1 MDDAHG
7 TAQLALDVEG
17 TSARTTFIGSLAEQR
32 KLGAYYTCP
41 QAAMVM
47 ARWICSAETRT
58 VLEPSFGSGVFIR
71 AVRTAHGEGRGLRV
85 FGAEISRLE
94 VSHATAERLLSE
106 EDIHVGDFLG
116 MPVRPVD
123 AVIGNPPYVR
133 LRNLPERQERRAL
146 SIAGAAM
153 GHEMES
159 SGSLWMP
166 FVLHAMSFLKNG
178 GRMAVVLPYEF
189 TYVRYALPLWR
200 KLGRSFGELRVVR
213 VHDRMF
219 PDILQDVVILFASG
233 YGDHTDVVTYETFS
247 NTQALERV
255 QPETSRV
262 LSINSIVAGER
273 SFVHALLPARL
284 SAFLEERGS
293 ELTRPLGSLCTFN
306 IGYVSGDKNF
316 FNPPKQA
323 RLAFGLSADS
333 LVPAITNGRQL
344 KGMGIRTSNRDR
356 ALDDML
362 FLPKSTSKGHLKK
375 SDSAY
380 VNWGKA
386 NKVDQRY
393 KCQVREPWYLV
404 PGVKVPD
411 VLLSVFAD
419 RPLMSLND
427 AGYVA
432 SNSLLCGYMKQ
443 GRSSDMVAA
452 WYTSLT
458 MLSCEL
464 EVHSL
469 GGGVMIL
476 VPNEAGR
483 INLPKVEKVS
493 SVVLNGLD
501 RRLRSD
507 HVESAIAF
515 GDEQLL
521 KGRLKLS
528 HDGLQAIQDGLDVL
542 RRWRGPSDRGS
553 EA

>member
-1 MDDAHG
+1 MDDPHG

-17 TSARTTFIGSLAEQR
+17 TSVRTTFIGSLAEQR
-32 KLGAYYTCP
+32 QLGAYYTCP
-41 QAAMVM
+41 RAALVM
-47 ARWICSAETRT
+47 ARWVCNAGART

-71 AVRTAHGEGRGLRV
+71 AVRTAHGRERGLRV

-94 VSHATAERLLSE
+94 VSHAIAERLLSE
-106 EDIHVGDFLG
+106 EDVHVGDFLG
-116 MPVRPVD
+116 MPIKPVD

-153 GHEMES
+153 GQEMES

-166 FVLHAMSFLKNG
+166 FVLHAMSFLKKG

-233 YGDHTDVVTYETFS
+233 CGDHTDAVTYETFS
-247 NTQALERV
+247 DTQALERT

-262 LSINSIVAGER
+262 LAINSIVAGER

-284 SAFLEERGS
+284 SAFLEERGN
-293 ELTRPLGSLCTFN
+293 ELTRPLGSICTFN

-316 FNPPKQA
+316 FNPPKQT

-344 KGMGIRTSNRDR
+344 KGMGVRTSNKDHS
-356 ALDDML
+356 LDDML
-362 FLPKSTSKGHLKK
+362 FLPKATSKGQLRK
-375 SDSAY
+375 SDLAY
-380 VNWGKA
+380 VEWGKA

-393 KCQVREPWYLV
+393 KCQVREPWYVV

-443 GRSSDMVAA
+443 GRPSDMVAA

-469 GGGVMIL
+469 GGGVMVL
-476 VPNEAGR
+476 VPNEASR
-483 INLPKVEKVS
+483 IDIPKLENVG
-493 SVVLNGLD
+493 SVVINGLD

-507 HVESAIAF
+507 HAESAIVF

-528 HDGLQAIQDGLDVL
+528 QNELQAIRDGLVVL
-542 RRWRGPSDRGS
+542 RRWRNRPIVDND
-553 EA
+553 E

>member
-17 TSARTTFIGSLAEQR
+17 TSVRTTFIGSLAEQR
-32 KLGAYYTCP
+32 QLGAYYTCP
-41 QAAMVM
+41 QAALVM
-47 ARWICSAETRT
+47 ARWVCSADTRS
-58 VLEPSFGSGVFIR
+58 VLEPSFGSGVFLR
-71 AVRTAHGEGRGLRV
+71 AVRTAHGRGSGLRV

-94 VSHATAERLLSE
+94 VSHATSERLLSE
-106 EDIHVGDFLG
+106 EDVHVGDFLG

-153 GHEMES
+153 GQEMES

-166 FVLHAMSFLKNG
+166 FVLHAMSFLKKG

-233 YGDHTDVVTYETFS
+233 YSDHTDAVTYETFS
-247 NTQALERV
+247 NTQALERH

-262 LSINSIVAGER
+262 LPINSIVAGER
-273 SFVHALLPARL
+273 SFVHALLPAGL

-293 ELTRPLGSLCTFN
+293 ELTRPLGSLCAFN

-316 FNPPKQA
+316 FNPSKQA
-323 RLAFGLSADS
+323 RLAFGLSSDS

-344 KGMGIRTSNRDR
+344 KGMGIRTSNKDR
-356 ALDDML
+356 SLDDML
-362 FLPKSTSKGHLKK
+362 FLPKATSKGQLKR
-375 SDSAY
+375 SDLAY

-393 KCQVREPWYLV
+393 KCQVREPWYMV

-419 RPLMSLND
+419 RPLMSVND

-443 GRSSDMVAA
+443 GRPSDIVAA

-476 VPNEAGR
+476 VPNEASR
-483 INLPKVEKVS
+483 INLPKLENVG
-493 SVVLNGLD
+493 SVVINGLD

-507 HVESAIAF
+507 HAESAIAF

-521 KGRLKLS
+521 KRRLKLS
-528 HDGLQAIQDGLDVL
+528 QNELQAIRDGLVAL
-542 RRWRGPSDRGS
+542 RRWRNRPVVDNDD
-553 EA
+553 

>member
-17 TSARTTFIGSLAEQR
+17 TSVRTTFIGSPAEQR
-32 KLGAYYTCP
+32 QLGAYYTCP
-41 QAAMVM
+41 QAALVM
-47 ARWICSAETRT
+47 ARWVCGADTRE

-71 AVRTAHGEGRGLRV
+71 AVRTAHGRGRGLRV

-94 VSHATAERLLSE
+94 VSHATSERLLSE
-106 EDIHVGDFLG
+106 EDVHVGDFLG

-146 SIAGAAM
+146 SIASAAM
-153 GHEMES
+153 GQEMDS

-166 FVLHAMSFLKNG
+166 FVLHAMSFLKKG

-189 TYVRYALPLWR
+189 TYVRYARPLWR

-213 VHDRMF
+213 VHDRVF
-219 PDILQDVVILFASG
+219 PDILQDVVVLFASG
-233 YGDHTDVVTYETFS
+233 YGAHTQAVTYETFS
-247 NTQALERV
+247 NTQALELAE
-255 QPETSRV
+255 PETSRV
-262 LSINSIVAGER
+262 LSIDSIVAGER

-316 FNPPKQA
+316 FNPSKQA
-323 RLAFGLSADS
+323 ISAFGLSADS

-344 KGMGIRTSNRDR
+344 KGMGIRTSNKDR
-356 ALDDML
+356 SLDDML
-362 FLPKSTSKGHLKK
+362 FLPKGTSKGQLRK
-375 SDSAY
+375 SEAAY
-380 VNWGKA
+380 VSWGRA

-393 KCQVREPWYLV
+393 KCQVREPWYVV

-443 GRSSDMVAA
+443 GRPSDMVAA

-476 VPNEAGR
+476 VPNEASR
-483 INLPKVEKVS
+483 INLPKLENVG
-493 SVVLNGLD
+493 SVVINGLD

-507 HVESAIAF
+507 HAESAIVF

-521 KGRLKLS
+521 MGRLKLS
-528 HDGLQAIQDGLDVL
+528 QSELQSIRDGLVAL
-542 RRWRGPSDRGS
+542 RRWRNRPAVDNDD
-553 EA
+553 

>member
-17 TSARTTFIGSLAEQR
+17 TTARTTFIGSLAEQR

-47 ARWICSAETRT
+47 ARWICSADTRT

-71 AVRTAHGEGRGLRV
+71 AVRTAHGRGRELRV

-94 VSHATAERLLSE
+94 VSHATTERLLSE
-106 EDIHVGDFLG
+106 EDVHVGDFLG
-116 MPVRPVD
+116 MSARPVD

-133 LRNLPERQERRAL
+133 LRNLPVRQERRAL
-146 SIAGAAM
+146 SIAAAAM
-153 GHEMES
+153 GQEMES

-166 FVLHAMSFLKNG
+166 FVLHAMSFLKKG

-233 YGDHTDVVTYETFS
+233 YGDRTDAVTYETFL
-247 NTQALERV
+247 NTQALERSE
-255 QPETSRV
+255 PETSRV
-262 LSINSIVAGER
+262 LSINSILAGER

-293 ELTRPLGSLCTFN
+293 ELTHPLGSLCTFN

-316 FNPPKQA
+316 FHPPKQA
-323 RLAFGLSADS
+323 RSAFGLSGDS

-356 ALDDML
+356 SLDDML
-362 FLPKSTSKGHLKK
+362 FLPKANSKGQLKK
-375 SDSAY
+375 SDLAY

-393 KCQVREPWYLV
+393 KCQVREPWYVV

-443 GRSSDMVAA
+443 GRPSDMVAA

-476 VPNEAGR
+476 VPNEASR
-483 INLPKVEKVS
+483 INLPKLENVG
-493 SVVLNGLD
+493 SVVINGLD
-501 RRLRSD
+501 RRLRLD
-507 HVESAIAF
+507 HAESAIVF

-521 KGRLKLS
+521 MGRLKLS
-528 HDGLQAIQDGLDVL
+528 QSELQSIRDGLVAL
-542 RRWRGPSDRGS
+542 RRWRNRPAVDNDD
-553 EA
+553 